1 MKRAVTGLLVA
12 VTIGGIVLLFVLP
25 GRTWLAQGRATAV
38 AQRQESALSQE
49 NAALT
54 KQVSLL
60 QQPAYIE
67 QVARAEYGLT
77 MPGEEAFGILP
88 PTAPPTT
95 DAPAPAPKP
104 KPHPHDSVWAGLE
117 FWN

>member
-1 MKRAVTGLLVA
+1 MKRAVRALLVL
-12 VTIGGIVLLFVLP
+12 VTVGGIVFLFILP
-25 GRTWLAQGRATAV
+25 GRTWLAQGRATSV
-38 AQRQESALSQE
+38 AQRQETALSQE

-95 DAPAPAPKP
+95 VPRAPAPKP
-104 KPHPHDSVWAGLE
+104 HHHDSFWAGLE